1 MTLLEQYLKFNKKW
15 STISESLKGRN
26 LNSVKN
32 RFHSL
37 LKKFKISEAE
47 DENIKAL
54 IKRLKNTETFE
65 TKDISITSEEE
76 EENEDLKIKESPK
89 KKIKIETP
97 QNIMPPNTIPIIP
110 YLIKPLNESF
120 PFYHPFNPFFGFP
133 NPQMGIPGAFE
144 HFNGYFMNGFMQQ
157 FKMESPLFMPKQLK
171 SFFIDIP
178 FYFFI

>member
-37 LKKFKISEAE
+37 LKKCKISEAE

-110 YLIKPLNESF
+110 SLIKPLNESF